1 MIEVTKGLYI
11 SWLRTEADRVEA
23 YQSVDG
29 DGKGWDRNARL
40 FDLVRSIVKTVDP
53 NIRVTRYTYIEFI
66 EDEATRIEAFK
77 SNSGS
82 DNGWDRAAI
91 LFHAVRA
98 TIHAEQMARQAYH
111 TARDPRPKHHDDA
124 QWLVDGGWSGKQ

>member
-23 YQSVDG
+23 FRSAHND
-29 DGKGWDRNARL
+29 DKGWDRSARL
-40 FDLVRSIVKTVDP
+40 FDLVRTIIKAVHPS
-53 NIRVTRYTYIEFI
+53 TRMTKYAYIEFI

-82 DNGWDRAAI
+82 DHGWDRAAI

-98 TIHAEQMARQAYH
+98 TIHSEQLARQEDH
-111 TARDPRPKHHDDA
+111 EARYPRPKHHGDA
-124 QWLVDGGWSGKQ
+124 QWLTDGGWSGKR